1 LLIGRPVSSHNTING
16 GDVMRSRLIGLVLA
30 MLVLTGVGSAEAAK
44 RCRRLCRDQ
53 VQACVADARARIVC
67 ADRRGHERRDCQREL
82 HAAIRTCKSMR
93 GPILAACKTS
103 PSVDTCSPSGAF
115 VDDTDIRG

>member
-1 LLIGRPVSSHNTING
+1 
-16 GDVMRSRLIGLVLA
+16 MRSRLIGLVLA
-30 MLVLTGVGSAEAAK
+30 TLVLTGVGSAEAAK

-67 ADRRGHERRDCQREL
+67 ADRRGHERRDCQRDL

-103 PSVDTCSPSGAF
+103 PTVDTCSPSGAF